1 MAMDEDAECYVFVDH
16 SNLWIAGQ
24 TAQAKKLKD
33 ADRDSRFRVDLG
45 KFLHLLV
52 RDRHISKAFLYG
64 SVPPPNDS
72 IWKAAR
78 KKNFK
83 VKTFERSGSGREK
96 ELDVAM
102 AHDITKNLYHL
113 VYTNSKDNVIFITV
127 TGDRDLKPPIIDT
140 LGNGIPVELWSWEDA
155 MAREFRQLANTHDW
169 FTAECLDSVEEQF
182 SFTSYMS
189 TRMKK
194 DADPAHAI
202 VYRDVPAGKRFLNLI
217 ADHIH
222 RLLRL
227 FYITSVDSQTAGKR
241 DLIVEFPNSKPEV
254 IFKQLRTLER
264 FEFQPCSYPEH
275 WTQSV
280 PLSQRYEY
288 KALVEIDEESLPEV
302 IDMLPDTDEVTAS
315 SLSTEHAEDFDDW
328 RTELRRKV
336 GRMTYVKRRRETE
349 CKWGDHCASAS
360 ECHYLHTEEE
370 RKLFNRFPHFR
381 FKFMKTKECIKRDQ
395 HLTVEQKK
403 WCLFAHD
410 GEDSW
415 CLKCKMYDHLTDNC
429 QVKK

>member
-52 RDRHISKAFLYG
+52 KDRHLSKAFLYG

-78 KKNFK
+78 KRNFK
-83 VKTFERSGSGREK
+83 VKTFQRSGSGREK

-113 VYTNSKDNVIFITV
+113 VYTESKENVIFIIV
-127 TGDRDLKPPIIDT
+127 TGDRDLKPPILDT
-140 LGNGIPVELWSWEDA
+140 LDNGIPVELWSWDDA

-169 FTAECLDSVEEQF
+169 FTANCLDSVEKEF

-189 TRMKK
+189 TRMEK
-194 DADPAHAI
+194 DVDPSHAI
-202 VYRDVPAGKRFLNLI
+202 VYRDVPADKRFRHIL

-227 FYITSVDSQTAGKR
+227 FYITSVESQTEGKR
-241 DLIVEFPNSKPEV
+241 NLIVEFPNSNPEV
-254 IFKQLRTLER
+254 VFRQLRTLGS
-264 FEFQPCSYPEH
+264 FEYEPCSYPKH
-275 WTQSV
+275 W
-280 PLSQRYEY
+280 SQPILTSRRYEY
-288 KALVEIDEESLPEV
+288 KALTEIDVESLPEV
-302 IDMLPDTDEVTAS
+302 MDMLPGTEEAATS
-315 SLSTEHAEDFDDW
+315 EQSTEQDTEFDDW
-328 RTELRRKV
+328 TTELRRKV
-336 GRMTYVKRRRETE
+336 GKMTFVKRRKETP
-349 CKWGDHCASAS
+349 CKWGDHCAMAS
-360 ECHYLHTEEE
+360 ECHYLHTDEE
-370 RKLFNRFPHFR
+370 RKLFTRSPHFR
-381 FKFMKTKECIKRDQ
+381 FKFLKSRECKKKDVHLSTEKRK
-395 HLTVEQKK
+395 H
-403 WCLFAHD
+403 CAFAHD
-410 GEDSW
+410 SQDSW
-415 CLKCKMYDHLTDNC
+415 CLACKMYGHLIDNC